1 MLSEPTR
8 RRLDPE
14 VPADRRDRG
23 AQDLA
28 AGCVCIPGAVGMPT
42 GHAPLSTTVGMH
54 HKGLSE
60 PRWRHL
66 NPFAPLNEGEAEYLA
81 YKYQGLHE
89 SHFYSCL
96 CIVACTVVFATIYW
110 GDQYLEGTIF
120 PQVRWHT
127 LANLVPVPVPR
138 PRPRPSHCPLPTGPR
153 HRP

>member
-1 MLSEPTR
+1 
-8 RRLDPE
+8 
-14 VPADRRDRG
+14 
-23 AQDLA
+23 
-28 AGCVCIPGAVGMPT
+28 
-42 GHAPLSTTVGMH
+42 MH

-96 CIVACTVVFATIYW
+96 AIVACTVVFATIYW

-127 LANLVPVPVPR
+127 LAPTRSLSLSLALALALALPTA
-138 PRPRPSHCPLPTGPR
+138 HCPLALTTDPN
-153 HRP
+153 H

>member
-1 MLSEPTR
+1 
-8 RRLDPE
+8 
-14 VPADRRDRG
+14 
-23 AQDLA
+23 
-28 AGCVCIPGAVGMPT
+28 MPT

-54 HKGLSE
+54 HKGLSG

-127 LANLVPVPVPR
+127 LAPTWSLSLSLALALALALPTA
-138 PRPRPSHCPLPTGPR
+138 HCPLALTTDPN
-153 HRP
+153 H